1 MKKTKFEDFILY
13 SNGLTLFYSTLWS
26 IIWKKNINKIIT
38 ANLVIQTN
46 ENLSQQ
52 KRLVFLHIDHII
64 LFKDLF
70 ENIMSTQCFV
80 LFILWYR
87 GRETAKFRERDHKSN
102 IIINFDLKFLVS
114 SEIISI
120 LDKKMKI
127 NFYIRFIKCPLCNN

>member
-26 IIWKKNINKIIT
+26 VIWKKNINKIIT

-52 KRLVFLHIDHII
+52 KHLVFLHIDHII

-70 ENIMSTQCFV
+70 EKIMSTQCFV

-102 IIINFDLKFLVS
+102 IIINFNLKFLVS
-114 SEIISI
+114 SEMISI
-120 LDKKMKI
+120 LEKKKNENKLLHMVYKMPI
-127 NFYIRFIKCPLCNN
+127 V